1 MDKELNNLVK
11 QVDSIK
17 TKIQDGNYIDKETFR
32 ELEIEVSEL
41 RKMIVSIDKDVAVNS
56 EKQSAV
62 YIQLERLDEKITDLA
77 ESTKT
82 KDTKKKDTT
91 EKVMLLVLG
100 AILSFVFNKFS

>member
-62 YIQLERLDEKITDLA
+62 YIQLERLDEKITELA